1 MQFVDL
7 VTPRALYGAEIERR
21 MKAVLAHGQF
31 ILGPEVAEIEEV
43 LADFVGVQHCVTV
56 SSGTAALELSLRAL
70 GIGPGDEVITPAF
83 TWVSTA
89 EVALLVGATPVLVD
103 IEPASYCI
111 DSERV
116 REAITPRT
124 KAVIAV
130 SLFGHM
136 PDIRALAEVCRARG
150 IALIE
155 DGAQSFGATRDG
167 LRSCGATPIGCTSFF
182 PSKPL
187 GCYGDG
193 GALFTSDAALA
204 ARFQALRAHG
214 AARRHEH
221 ELVGTNAR
229 FDTLQAA
236 VLLGKWPHFAT
247 ELAARQRHG
256 ARYTELLREHCQV
269 PAIAAGASHVYAQ
282 YTIAHPER
290 DALARKLKQAGIPSA
305 VYYPRCLHEQPAFAG
320 RAVWSDLSVSEKAAR
335 EVLSLPLHP
344 YLTDADL
351 ERVQA
356 VIAAFSGS

>member
-1 MQFVDL
+1 MRFVDL
-7 VTPRALYGAEIERR
+7 VTPRSLYGAEIDRR
-21 MKAVLAHGQF
+21 MKAVLDHGQF
-31 ILGPEVAEIEEV
+31 ILGPEVAEIEGL
-43 LADFVGVQHCVTV
+43 LADFVGVPHCVTV
-56 SSGTAALELSLRAL
+56 SSGTAALELALRAL

-103 IEPASYCI
+103 IEPASYCV
-111 DSERV
+111 DPERV
-116 REAITPRT
+116 RQAITPRT

-136 PDIRALAEVCRARG
+136 PDLPALAEICDARG

-155 DGAQSFGATRDG
+155 DGAQSFGATRGG
-167 LRSCGATPIGCTSFF
+167 LRSCGATRIGCTSFF

-193 GALFTSDAALA
+193 GALFTGDAALA
-204 ARFQALRAHG
+204 GRFQALRAHG

-221 ELVGTNAR
+221 ALVGTNAR

-236 VLLGKWPHFAT
+236 VLLGKWPHFA
-247 ELAARQRHG
+247 EEFAARQRLG
-256 ARYTELLREHCQV
+256 ARYTELLREHCRV
-269 PAIAAGASHVYAQ
+269 PAVAAGASHAYAQ
-282 YTIAHPER
+282 YTIAHPQR
-290 DALARKLKQAGIPSA
+290 DALAERLKQAGIPSA
-305 VYYPRCLHEQPAFAG
+305 VYYPRCLHEQPALSG
-320 RAVWSDLSVSEKAAR
+320 RALWGDLSGSEKAAR

-344 YLTDADL
+344 YLTEADL

-356 VIAAFSGS
+356 VIAAFSRP